1 MADLSTHEPNGFT
14 PLVQHYMKDLVY
26 GANDGIITTFA
37 IVAGV
42 SGASLGTQV
51 AIILGVANL
60 LADGVS
66 MAASNFL
73 SIRSDEAV
81 RRHKGLAAL
90 EPFPGRHA
98 LVTFAAFVALGSV
111 PLLTFLLPTDLQTF
125 TVASWMTMTAL
136 FLVGATRAFFSDM
149 SWLKA
154 GLEMMVVGAAA
165 AGIAFGVGA
174 WIQSMMA

>member
-1 MADLSTHEPNGFT
+1 
-14 PLVQHYMKDLVY
+14 MKDLVY

-37 IVAGV
+37 VVAGV

-60 LADGVS
+60 LADGLS

-81 RRHKGLAAL
+81 RRHKGLAPL

-98 LVTFAAFVALGSV
+98 FATFGAFVLLGSV
-111 PLLTFLLPTDLQTF
+111 PLLTYLLPEGWQSFKIAAL
-125 TVASWMTMTAL
+125 MTLSAL
-136 FLVGATRAFFSDM
+136 FLVGAIRSLFSDM
-149 SWLKA
+149 SWFKA
-154 GLEMMVVGAAA
+154 GLEMTVVGAAA
-165 AGIAFGVGA
+165 AGISFGVGS
-174 WIQSMMA
+174 WIQSMMV

>member
-1 MADLSTHEPNGFT
+1 MADVAGHEPSGFT

-90 EPFPGRHA
+90 ELHPGRHA
-98 LVTFAAFVALGSV
+98 MATFGAFVVLGSV
-111 PLLTFLLPTDLQTF
+111 PLVTYLLPGPMQTF
-125 TVASWMTMTAL
+125 AVASVMTFTAL
-136 FLVGATRAFFSDM
+136 FLVGATRALFSDM
-149 SWLKA
+149 SWIKA
-154 GLEMMVVGAAA
+154 GIEMTVVGASAA
-165 AGIAFGVGA
+165 AIAYGVGA
-174 WIQSMMA
+174 WIHSMMT